1 MEDLIGKE
9 VLFTFNGMKIRGRV
23 VCSEPPRHTISFI
36 YRDGNSDSS
45 ALLTLNESEFT
56 LV

>member
-1 MEDLIGKE
+1 MEDLIGRE

-23 VCSEPPRHTISFI
+23 VCSEPPRHTISFT